1 MLQRYDILV
10 TYANILKK
18 KRKKLTY
25 FFDTTYCTKYQ
36 KIVILQS
43 KNVQFHSRKWY
54 YGTVMANPGVQGNS
68 VYPSFFA
75 NLTEDGGLLVPLW
88 FFVSGSVTIENKDGK
103 LYLEVNGLNSYN
115 QTIHI
120 TYDAS
125 KTSGVENV
133 TTETSAKKVVKNG
146 QLLIMRDGETFNVLG
161 AQVK

>member
-1 MLQRYDILV
+1 
-10 TYANILKK
+10 
-18 KRKKLTY
+18 
-25 FFDTTYCTKYQ
+25 
-36 KIVILQS
+36 
-43 KNVQFHSRKWY
+43 
-54 YGTVMANPGVQGNS
+54 MAVS
-68 VYPSFFA
+68 W
-75 NLTEDGGLLVPLW
+75 LLW
-88 FFVSGSVTIENKDGK
+88 FFVSGSVTIETKDGK